1 MALFVGI
8 MIIPS
13 YFIFISSPIYFVL
26 TPTGSWDR
34 SSVLSLID
42 VTGDGK
48 PASKFCCVLGIF
60 TDIQIYTL
68 CFSLQL
74 LIKNKLFWLT
84 SKGAWHNW
92 QHKLEKWKVG
102 QEKKDLLMWIDVPY
116 YLLWYQTS
124 NWVVDLF
131 PMLWSCLS
139 HTTVLFIITG
149 HCAVLMIGFRFFDF
163 FISSVLIYGFFF

>member
-34 SSVLSLID
+34 SSVLSSVLSLIN

-60 TDIQIYTL
+60 TDIQIYIQ
-68 CFSLQL
+68 F
-74 LIKNKLFWLT
+74 
-84 SKGAWHNW
+84 
-92 QHKLEKWKVG
+92 
-102 QEKKDLLMWIDVPY
+102 
-116 YLLWYQTS
+116 
-124 NWVVDLF
+124 
-131 PMLWSCLS
+131 
-139 HTTVLFIITG
+139 
-149 HCAVLMIGFRFFDF
+149 
-163 FISSVLIYGFFF
+163 